1 MRILIVDDNQDLAD
15 GLAELLEIHGHEV
28 DVAATGATGI
38 EAARDKNYDAALVDV
53 RLPDID
59 GVELV
64 ERIVEFA
71 SATRVMLMTG
81 YSAPEVLARAAELPG
96 VELLI
101 KPLDPGKLLEWIG

>member
-1 MRILIVDDNQDLAD
+1 VRILIVDDNRDLAD
-15 GLAELLEIHGHEV
+15 GLAELLELHGHEV
-28 DVAATGATGI
+28 DVAATGASGV
-38 EAARDKNYDAALVDV
+38 EAARDNSYDAALVDV

-71 SATRVMLMTG
+71 AATRIMLMTG
-81 YSAPEVLARAAELPG
+81 YSAPDVLARADELPG

-101 KPLDPGKLLEWIG
+101 KPLDPMKLLEWIG